1 MKVQRSRE
9 RYGDVKILC
18 VGKPEGG
25 FTEEAEAVVNEIK
38 IEDSNI
44 KFYRFEEFGTS
55 SIYTHPNVE
64 EAAASAEELKPVIAE
79 FMGW

>member
-1 MKVQRSRE
+1 MADLRADLQKKLDYLNRLVTNE
-9 RYGDVKILC
+9 
-18 VGKPEGG
+18 
-25 FTEEAEAVVNEIK
+25 TEDVVNEIK

-55 SIYTHPNVE
+55 SIYIHPNVA

>member
-1 MKVQRSRE
+1 MAFDAGMLS
-9 RYGDVKILC
+9 
-18 VGKPEGG
+18 
-25 FTEEAEAVVNEIK
+25 AVVNEIK

-55 SIYTHPNVE
+55 SIYSHPNVA